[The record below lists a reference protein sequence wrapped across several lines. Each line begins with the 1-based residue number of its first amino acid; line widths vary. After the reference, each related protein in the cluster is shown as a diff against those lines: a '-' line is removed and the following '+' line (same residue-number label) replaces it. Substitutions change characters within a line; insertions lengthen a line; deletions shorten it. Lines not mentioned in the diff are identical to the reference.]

1 MKRIET
7 SDDRGFDEPR
17 VMRDEATPDM
27 RAAYH
32 AALTLVSRLERECRA
47 ADAAL
52 EVLGIK
58 NDGSSIAARIE
69 RLAAK
74 LRPRDGLANAV
85 SMLGLNA
92 TEAQIEATIAAHERA
107 AAEADMA
114 PRYEDSAEC
123 EWQAQRKRPAER
135 LDDVPTDV
143 SLVAIQFKY
152 TRGED

>member
-52 EVLGIK
+52 EVLGIE
-58 NDGSSIAARIE
+58 NDGSSVASRIE
-69 RLAAK
+69 RLE
-74 LRPRDGLANAV
+74 AV
-85 SMLGLNA
+85 RRRA
-92 TEAQIEATIAAHERA
+92 ERET
-107 AAEADMA
+107 AEADMA

-152 TRGED
+152 TRGEE